1 MNTLAKEKAEKAV
14 AGKIIDRALAKG
26 YSISVNDGGAWVVK
40 RSTKRKEIYDALAST
55 DSDLLKI
62 RDASGKNL
70 GCIYLVWGNAPDELV
85 NDYTDNPEIAEL
97 VGD

>member
-1 MNTLAKEKAEKAV
+1 MKTLAKEKAA

-26 YSISVNDGGAWVVK
+26 YLVSVNDGEEWVVK
-40 RSTKRKEIYDALAST
+40 KSTKRKQIYDALAST

-62 RDASGKNL
+62 RNAAGESL
-70 GCIYLVWGNAPDELV
+70 GSIYLVWGNSAEELC